1 MELPKHFVWTRYGSE
16 AGQSAHAILQR
27 KERERQLAG
36 GVFLWGIGNSIAPS
50 VRALLSA
57 TGNANATVVF
67 SPMLSKPKAIDVKP
81 ARVVKWLNAV
91 GLDEQSWQMPSGS
104 MVTSRFGAGTQPKR
118 RHYALVCSR
127 QSALEPDELAPMF
140 SVDSLRNFAS
150 GNPVGHSQVT
160 SVVSRA
166 DGRIY
171 TPNGPYVAALT
182 AALVYP
188 FILELSNPVDLQA
201 PQPLDLGAQDF
212 GNQLR
217 TRKDSE
223 VIRGI
228 QYELI
233 E

>member
-27 KERERQLAG
+27 KERERQIAG

-57 TGNANATVVF
+57 TENTTPTVVF

-81 ARVVKWLNAV
+81 ARVVKWLSAI
-91 GLDEQSWQMPSGS
+91 GLDGQSWPMPIGS
-104 MVTSRFGAGTQPKR
+104 LVTSRFDAGRQPKR

-127 QSALEPDELAPMF
+127 QAALEPDELAPMF
-140 SVDSLRNFAS
+140 SVESLRNFAS

-166 DGRIY
+166 DGRHNDL
-171 TPNGPYVAALT
+171 NGPYVAAL
-182 AALVYP
+182 AATLVYP
-188 FILELSNPVDLQA
+188 YILELSTPVDLQA
-201 PQPLDLGAQDF
+201 QQSLEPGANGF
-212 GNQLR
+212 GNQLC
-217 TRKDSE
+217 TRKDSG
-223 VIRGI
+223 VGHGM